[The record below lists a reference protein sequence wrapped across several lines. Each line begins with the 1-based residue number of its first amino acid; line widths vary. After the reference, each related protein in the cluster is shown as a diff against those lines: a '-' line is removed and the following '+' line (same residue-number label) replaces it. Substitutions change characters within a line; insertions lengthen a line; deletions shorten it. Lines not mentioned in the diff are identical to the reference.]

1 MDKHTQTIRQ
11 QQATNWLSLF
21 DHFVGLAFKGLRASV
36 IFLWFCI
43 SRCFV
48 TMFNSCLATG
58 FLLYPLKTSE
68 NLWGS
73 GDFTKYKEQVILKTS
88 DMKWVNCYNASL
100 GFLLSVALHKKKWSF
115 PLGFSS
121 VSWKKLYFFVQCRLL
136 YRFASTIRSDS
147 ISDLTKFM

>member
-1 MDKHTQTIRQ
+1 MDKHTQTIRR

-58 FLLYPLKTSE
+58 FLLYPLKTLE

-73 GDFTKYKEQVILKTS
+73 GDFTKYKEQVIWKTS

-100 GFLLSVALHKKKWSF
+100 GFLLSVALHKKMKFSIRIFFSF
-115 PLGFSS
+115 LQT
-121 VSWKKLYFFVQCRLL
+121 LFFVQCRLVYL
-136 YRFASTIRSDS
+136 LVLSGLTRLV
-147 ISDLTKFM
+147 ISQSLCR

>member
-58 FLLYPLKTSE
+58 FLLYPLKTLE

-73 GDFTKYKEQVILKTS
+73 GDFTKYKEQVIWKTS

-100 GFLLSVALHKKKWSF
+100 GFLLSVALHKKMKFPIRIFFSF
-115 PLGFSS
+115 LQT
-121 VSWKKLYFFVQCRLL
+121 LFFVQCRLVYL
-136 YRFASTIRSDS
+136 LVLSGLTRLV
-147 ISDLTKFM
+147 ISQSLCR

>member
-100 GFLLSVALHKKKWSF
+100 GFLLSVALHKKMKFPIRIFFSF
-115 PLGFSS
+115 LQT
-121 VSWKKLYFFVQCRLL
+121 LFFVQCRLVYL
-136 YRFASTIRSDS
+136 LVLSGLTRLV
-147 ISDLTKFM
+147 ISQSLCR

>member
-1 MDKHTQTIRQ
+1 MDKHTQTIRR

-43 SRCFV
+43 SSCFV

-58 FLLYPLKTSE
+58 FS
-68 NLWGS
+68 
-73 GDFTKYKEQVILKTS
+73 KYKEQVILKTS

-100 GFLLSVALHKKKWSF
+100 GFLLSVALHKKMKFSIRIFFSF
-115 PLGFSS
+115 LQT
-121 VSWKKLYFFVQCRLL
+121 LFFVQCRLVYL
-136 YRFASTIRSDS
+136 LVLSGLTRLV
-147 ISDLTKFM
+147 ISQSLCR